1 MKMLIGMLYKNLY
14 SSSKLEIVIFID
26 SEKMSKRKHECI
38 ENELNE
44 IVTEW
49 LMKVKCEKSLKL
61 FQSQKAENSNANSN
75 NVLDKVRKFREFL
88 MTKTVEVHKDDDLG
102 FEINFGL
109 QNEPNVQ
116 VSYRRILIE
125 FEKSVMIIVIFRSAI

>member
-1 MKMLIGMLYKNLY
+1 MLIGMLYKNLF

-61 FQSQKAENSNANSN
+61 FQSQKAENSNGPNSN
-75 NVLDKVRKFREFL
+75 IVLDKVRKFREFL
-88 MTKTVEVHKDDDLG
+88 TAKTVEVHKDDDLG

-109 QNEPNVQ
+109 QKESNVQ
-116 VSYRRILIE
+116 VSYCRIFIE
-125 FEKSVMIIVIFRSAI
+125 IEKSVMIIVIFRSAI